1 MNLIIDRINKDEG
14 DKEVPFVHG
23 SGETRRDTEEERVS
37 PKKKKQKKKKKRSE
51 APTASNSIPVVRERV
66 INRVEIEEKG

>member
-14 DKEVPFVHG
+14 DKEVPFVYG
-23 SGETRRDTEEERVS
+23 PGETRRDTEEERVS
-37 PKKKKQKKKKKRSE
+37 PKKKKKKKKRSE